1 MKPQKLSETHR
12 NALTY
17 QKPTETL
24 RNHIEEPLG
33 LPLGALMQL
42 QNPQHCS
49 DTSGA
54 LNQEPSDTYRYRNLQ
69 ETPGHLNT
77 LQNYSDPSDP
87 LGWIFRRTS

>member
-54 LNQEPSDTYRYRNLQ
+54 LNQEPSETYRKPLDTSGLFRTIQ
-69 ETPGHLNT
+69 IPQT
-77 LQNYSDPSDP
+77 L
-87 LGWIFRRTS
+87 